1 MSSLLPKVMHQHGLL
16 LAGMWYSWLS
26 NPIFSHFI
34 MWQSKQSISDEECWE
49 VDLISISISSKLFLL
64 MIFWQA
70 APHEAKQYHTYF
82 VFWLKKEISEVQSEL
97 EIKILVA
104 NYALMSNVFLLRK
117 ILRGMY
123 IFYDF
128 ISLVNSDILK
138 AFSRRLNK

>member
-1 MSSLLPKVMHQHGLL
+1 MLGSGSDFYK
-16 LAGMWYSWLS
+16 
-26 NPIFSHFI
+26 HFFQI
-34 MWQSKQSISDEECWE
+34 ISPD
-49 VDLISISISSKLFLL
+49 D
-64 MIFWQA
+64 FWQT

-104 NYALMSNVFLLRK
+104 NYALMSNVLLRK

-128 ISLVNSDILK
+128 ISFVNSDILK